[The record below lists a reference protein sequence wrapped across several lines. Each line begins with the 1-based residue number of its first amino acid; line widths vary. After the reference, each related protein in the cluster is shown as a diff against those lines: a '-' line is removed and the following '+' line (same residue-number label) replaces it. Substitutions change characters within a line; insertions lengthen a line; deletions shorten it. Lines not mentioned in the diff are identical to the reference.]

1 MSLKHTAFFNK
12 HNELGAKIVP
22 FAGYEMPVQYPT
34 GIIAE
39 HKCVRESVGVFDV
52 SHMGEVIIRGENA
65 LEYINYITIND
76 ASTLTVGQ
84 AQYTAMCYEDGGIVD
99 DLLVYKFEDYYLLV
113 INASNIEKDVEWM
126 LKHKMDAV
134 EIINISDDY
143 SQLAVQGQNAEAV
156 LQKLTDINLADIKY
170 YFFVEGNLAG
180 ENMIISRTGYTGES
194 GFELYFKN
202 SETKPDVIWNKIF
215 EAGEEFGILP
225 IGLGARDSL
234 RLEKKMALYGNDI
247 DQSTNPIEAGLGWIS
262 KVGKENFIGKEPIAK
277 MKEEKPSRRLV
288 SLLFNDEKAFPR
300 QGYDVVDNDGN
311 AIGKI
316 TSGTRS
322 PILEQGIAMAYVP
335 RELASEGTEHKVQ
348 IRKKIFTAKVV
359 KGAFL

>member
-12 HNELGAKIVP
+12 HVELGAKIVP
-22 FAGYEMPVQYPT
+22 FAGFEMPVQYPA

-52 SHMGEVIIRGENA
+52 SHMGEVIVRGEGA
-65 LEYINYITIND
+65 LEYLNYITIND
-76 ASTLTVGQ
+76 VSKLAVGQ
-84 AQYTAMCYEDGGIVD
+84 AQYSAMCYENGGIVD
-99 DLLVYKFEDYYLLV
+99 DLLVYRFEDYYLCV

-126 LKHKMDAV
+126 FKHAMENV
-134 EIINISDDY
+134 EIINVSDDY
-143 SQLAVQGQNAEAV
+143 SQLAVQGQHAEAA
-156 LQKLTDINLADIKY
+156 LQKLTDVNLAEIKY
-170 YFFVEGNLAG
+170 YHFVEGALAG
-180 ENMIISRTGYTGES
+180 EEMIISRTGYTGEA

-202 SETKPDVIWNKIF
+202 TNPIAIWDAIF
-215 EAGEEFGILP
+215 SAGEEFGIQP

-262 KVGKENFIGKEPIAK
+262 KVDKGEFIGREPIAK

-288 SLLFNDEKAFPR
+288 SLLFNDSKAFPR
-300 QGYDVVDNDGN
+300 QGYDVVDADGN

-322 PILEQGIAMAYVP
+322 PMLEQGIAMAYVP
-335 RELASEGTEHKVQ
+335 RELAAEGNEHRVQ
-348 IRKKIFTAKVV
+348 IRKSVFTATVV